1 MNTTVLIVIC
11 CILLLPCA
19 IFAIKN
25 YFKEVDSDGEYF
37 WLSIFVAIPII
48 IILSPI
54 FLFAFLKPLWD
65 FLYYRNRP
73 APLPKKTR
81 DILKTFVSD
90 RRNVISL
97 AEYNKRHNTNFT
109 LEDVYGEKYVKALKE
124 NIITE
129 KLSVI
134 KAFERAW
141 QTLDASI
148 VEPYLTH
155 DFCHTSM
162 WSFTDIENKKEY
174 MDYLTGK
181 FRAIRNGNAPVEAKI
196 AKEGYNGIII
206 TQKDGKEERKAILV
220 ISVKDGK
227 AYRADLCMP
236 GICFLTDLR
245 KEEKE

>member
-1 MNTTVLIVIC
+1 MTNILIIIC
-11 CILLLPCA
+11 CILLLPSIICL
-19 IFAIKN
+19 IKD
-25 YFKEVDSDGEYF
+25 YFKNVDPDGEHF
-37 WLSIFVAIPII
+37 WLTIFVAIPVI

-54 FLFAFLKPLWD
+54 LSFVLVIRLWK
-65 FLYYRNRP
+65 LWYYRKRP
-73 APLPKKTR
+73 APLPKKLR

-90 RRNVISL
+90 RGNAISL
-97 AEYNKRHNTNFT
+97 NEYNKIHNTNFT

-129 KLSVI
+129 NLRVI

-148 VEPYLTH
+148 VEPYLTL

-162 WSFTDIENKKEY
+162 WSFTDIESKNEY
-174 MDYLTGK
+174 MDYLTRK

-196 AKEGYNGIII
+196 AKEGHNGIII
-206 TQKDGKEERKAILV
+206 TQKDGEEERKAILV

-227 AYRADLCMP
+227 AFRTDLCMP

-245 KEEKE
+245 KEKKE